1 MEREYEVIR
10 LIQQNASC
18 HIITDCVLGTM
29 LPEYLEEHGM
39 IAKEQLFSY
48 LCQMIKQ
55 LGYLQDVRDAKPCRY
70 ITQFCMIIKKNGEL
84 MLLDL
89 NAKGNQHIVNQMG
102 RGEIR
107 DGFLKKGNSYE
118 AMYSI
123 GKTMQFILA
132 KAIIEP
138 KLTKHE
144 ESKLKKIISK
154 CLSDNVKQQYQKI
167 SEILFDFPQLKY
179 KKTNKN
185 KKIKWIIVGIIVLLG
200 DGASMFLSDEMEEKR
215 PEAIIDQKKV
225 DFLEIGRTY
234 FLEMEDY
241 RKSMQMFECAE
252 DEIETAENYKELSAY
267 MLGESQKSEEEMESV
282 LSEIEESQKGELT
295 ENRMLFRVWAK
306 IEGTTSLEARIRLG
320 EKILSTYEKWKEN
333 DVDQRIE
340 NEVRTV
346 LAEAYE
352 KTGKEELALE
362 QYRKVSQ
369 WNQTEELYRS
379 MVRIAQDIDEQEA
392 LRLCEEGIAANPKSK
407 ELRLQLIQIQ
417 CKDNETTKEMCEESI
432 RKILEE
438 CPELAVE
445 ETFRKL
451 QEECGIKI
459 EGEVIWVEK

>member
-1 MEREYEVIR
+1 M
-10 LIQQNASC
+10 
-18 HIITDCVLGTM
+18 
-29 LPEYLEEHGM
+29 
-39 IAKEQLFSY
+39 
-48 LCQMIKQ
+48 
-55 LGYLQDVRDAKPCRY
+55 
-70 ITQFCMIIKKNGEL
+70 
-84 MLLDL
+84 
-89 NAKGNQHIVNQMG
+89 
-102 RGEIR
+102 
-107 DGFLKKGNSYE
+107 
-118 AMYSI
+118 
-123 GKTMQFILA
+123 
-132 KAIIEP
+132 
-138 KLTKHE
+138 
-144 ESKLKKIISK
+144 
-154 CLSDNVKQQYQKI
+154 
-167 SEILFDFPQLKY
+167 
-179 KKTNKN
+179 
-185 KKIKWIIVGIIVLLG
+185 G

-379 MVRIAQDIDEQEA
+379 MVRIAQDIDC
-392 LRLCEEGIAANPKSK
+392 LLYTSRC
-407 ELRLQLIQIQ
+407 
-417 CKDNETTKEMCEESI
+417 
-432 RKILEE
+432 
-438 CPELAVE
+438 V
-445 ETFRKL
+445 
-451 QEECGIKI
+451 
-459 EGEVIWVEK
+459 